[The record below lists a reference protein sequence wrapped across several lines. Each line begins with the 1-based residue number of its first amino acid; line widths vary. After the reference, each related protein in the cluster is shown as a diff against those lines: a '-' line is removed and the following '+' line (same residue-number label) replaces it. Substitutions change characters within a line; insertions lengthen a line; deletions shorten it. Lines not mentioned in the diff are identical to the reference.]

1 MTTSKESHRQFSRVP
16 FSTAVTLHLDHQT
29 HQVRLLDIALKGAL
43 VQTTENENLQL
54 GQPCRLLLPLTGG
67 GQAIEMNGRIAHL
80 EERNV
85 GVRCEHIELAS
96 LTLLRRLLELNT
108 GDADTMDRELSQLF
122 AAGKKVK

>member
-16 FSTAVTLHLDHQT
+16 FSTTVTLHLDAKTLNVQ
-29 HQVRLLDIALKGAL
+29 LLDIALKGAL
-43 VQTTENENLQL
+43 LRTAEPQDLQL
-54 GQPCRLLLPLTGG
+54 EQTCQLLLPLTGG

-80 EERNV
+80 EGRNV

-108 GDADTMDRELSQLF
+108 GDADIMDRELSQLF
-122 AAGKKVK
+122 ASGKKS